1 MENLAEQAD
10 RLAAQQKW
18 IRALMAVFIIWPLS
32 ANVYLI
38 QRFGEDHQSLLAF
51 SIGSILLAT
60 SAFVLAIFQ
69 MRILGKINKNP
80 DLKQMMNDEQ
90 SRYVTRKS
98 ASISYGLI
106 FVIMSPIWLAFS
118 FGILE
123 PRLAMTIAFAS
134 VSTINPIVSAMVR

>member
-1 MENLAEQAD
+1 MNLINKFKNSIDKTLFA
-10 RLAAQQKW
+10 KKV
-18 IRALMAVFIIWPLS
+18 IS
-32 ANVYLI
+32 A
-38 QRFGEDHQSLLAF
+38 HSP
-51 SIGSILLAT
+51 
-60 SAFVLAIFQ
+60 
-69 MRILGKINKNP
+69 INKNP

-106 FVIMSPIWLAFS
+106 LVIMSPIWLAFS